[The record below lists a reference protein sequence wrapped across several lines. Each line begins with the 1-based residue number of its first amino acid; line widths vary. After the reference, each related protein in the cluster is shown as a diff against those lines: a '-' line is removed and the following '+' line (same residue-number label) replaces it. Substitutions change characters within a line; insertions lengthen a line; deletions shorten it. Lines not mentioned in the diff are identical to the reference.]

1 MRKETT
7 ISFEK
12 ERKRER
18 DQTVGSS
25 LTFNQRQIDRDPYKT
40 RRRLTRRSG
49 IYFMILNRAYS
60 IERSTD
66 RLFEPSV
73 LIQLDE
79 RLPTNEDRSLVNSP
93 MPFFAHVNAISLDRA
108 NVYVSTAI
116 INDEQFVRR
125 RHEYQRSIGIA
136 GADAIF
142 PTFLDG
148 SSNEFVFTWIVTF
161 QGKDLILNVL
171 LVS

>member
-1 MRKETT
+1 
-7 ISFEK
+7 
-12 ERKRER
+12 
-18 DQTVGSS
+18 
-25 LTFNQRQIDRDPYKT
+25 
-40 RRRLTRRSG
+40 
-49 IYFMILNRAYS
+49 
-60 IERSTD
+60 
-66 RLFEPSV
+66 
-73 LIQLDE
+73 
-79 RLPTNEDRSLVNSP
+79 

-148 SSNEFVFTWIVTF
+148 SSNELVFTWIVTF